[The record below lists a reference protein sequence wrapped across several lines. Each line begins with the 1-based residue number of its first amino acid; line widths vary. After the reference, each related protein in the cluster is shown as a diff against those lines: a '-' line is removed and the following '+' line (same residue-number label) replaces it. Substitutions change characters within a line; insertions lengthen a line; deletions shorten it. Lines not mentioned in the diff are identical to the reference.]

1 MLYVEPDFYKDF
13 ICRAGACR
21 HSCCKGWEIDVDAD
35 TAEYYASLG
44 GEIGDKLRNN
54 IAMEPEPHFVLTDD
68 GRCPFLRNDGLCELI
83 LTLGEDSL
91 CDICTEHPRFYNSF
105 PEREERGLGLC
116 CEEAVR
122 LLLDGSGAL
131 KLVQSGTED
140 GTPELIRLRGDIL
153 SALSEP
159 SIPLIGRMER
169 ACRLCGTRLLPFDA
183 AHWRDFFLSME
194 RMDADWTE
202 ALHGVESEI
211 PPTSEEY
218 ARIAQYLVYR
228 HFASCEDTGSAAESL
243 QFCFLSVRLLSSME
257 GELPELVRLFSS
269 EIEYSDENIGQ
280 ICEEICGSY
289 RKYFTS
295 DR

>member
-1 MLYVEPDFYKDF
+1 MLYVEPDFYKNF
-13 ICRAGACR
+13 VCRAGDCR

-44 GEIGDKLRNN
+44 GDIGDKLR
-54 IAMEPEPHFVLTDD
+54 ACVASEPEPHFVLTEEE
-68 GRCPFLRNDGLCELI
+68 RCPFLRDDGLCELI

-140 GTPELIRLRGDIL
+140 ETPELIRLRGDIL
-153 SALSEP
+153 SALSDA
-159 SIPLIGRMER
+159 SLPLIKRMER
-169 ACRLCGTRLLPFDA
+169 ACALCGTKLLSFDA
-183 AHWRDFFLSME
+183 AHWRDHFLSLE
-194 RMDADWTE
+194 RMDEDWTE
-202 ALHGVESEI
+202 ALYTVSAEL

-228 HFASCEDTGSAAESL
+228 HFASCEDEECAAEIL
-243 QFCFLSVRLLSSME
+243 QFCFLSVRLLASAE
-257 GELPELVRLFSS
+257 GELPELLRLFSS
-269 EIEYSDENIGQ
+269 EIEYSDENIEC
-280 ICEEICGSY
+280 ICEEIRRSRG
-289 RKYFTS
+289 KHFTS
-295 DR
+295 DS